1 MAASVLGEMH
11 LWVAYDLALFQLP
24 VVWLCSNAW
33 FTELGSS
40 AVLPWQETVTVIL
53 NLLVLGAG
61 TAGALKRFSRK
72 DVAA

>member
-1 MAASVLGEMH
+1 MAVSWLGEMH

-24 VVWLCSNAW
+24 VVWLCSNGW
-33 FTELGSS
+33 FTELGSC
-40 AVLPWQETVTVIL
+40 AVLPWQETVTVTL